1 MMSSE
6 DKSWSCCVNNETT
19 PAATVILPLH
29 TDSLNEMKCLKY
41 ELQLQVG
48 KLIQDFNV
56 QNDALE
62 VWLWRYCAK
71 ISDRRMFSCQG
82 RYRLSEIKEDVENI
96 HI

>member
-29 TDSLNEMKCLKY
+29 TDSLNEMKC

-48 KLIQDFNV
+48 KLIQDLNV
-56 QNDALE
+56 
-62 VWLWRYCAK
+62 
-71 ISDRRMFSCQG
+71 
-82 RYRLSEIKEDVENI
+82 
-96 HI
+96 

>member
-19 PAATVILPLH
+19 PAATGVILPLH

-48 KLIQDFNV
+48 KLIQDLNV
-56 QNDALE
+56 
-62 VWLWRYCAK
+62 
-71 ISDRRMFSCQG
+71 
-82 RYRLSEIKEDVENI
+82 
-96 HI
+96 